1 MGILDLMTLLI
12 FLAAVFTLV
21 NITLLKLPSTIGLM
35 AIALASSVVILILGY
50 FMPPIVQGAEHI
62 IEAFDFKEVLL
73 NVMLNFL
80 LFAGALSVNL
90 KTLLDQ
96 KIPVIVLATLGTLL
110 STFVVGFLMQ
120 QAFIIAGKEVDLIYC
135 LLFGALISPT
145 DPIAVLSLVKKFG
158 LVKSL
163 EIKIAGESLFNDG
176 VGVVIFLT
184 ILGIAD
190 PSSRH
195 HGEEARVQDNG
206 THEMVYQANTETG
219 NENIVQY
226 ADYTQ
231 HEGAAQHEHESS
243 DEVGAMDVIL
253 LFVKEVFGGLLLGAL
268 FGFLGFKLLDYIDND
283 HVELEVLVTLTL
295 VMVGGRLAELLHVS
309 GPLGMVIMGLFIG
322 NEGRSEHLANA
333 TGEYVFKF
341 WHLLDEALNAIL
353 FILIGLEMIVIAQSF
368 ETEYI
373 TIGAL
378 AIVVVLIARFL
389 GVSLPVVAME
399 LFGIKF
405 EKKSIIILTWG
416 GLRGGISV
424 ALALSLSDSIPVKDL
439 IVAATY
445 AVVVFS
451 ILVQGLT
458 IEKILKS

>member
-1 MGILDLMTLLI
+1 MSILDLMTLLI
-12 FLAAVFTLV
+12 FLAAVFTLI

-35 AIALASSVVILILGY
+35 AIALASSAVILILGY
-50 FMPPIVQGAEHI
+50 LVPPIMEGAGHI
-62 IEAFDFKEVLL
+62 IEEFDFKEVLL

-90 KTLLDQ
+90 NTLLEE
-96 KIPVIVLATLGTLL
+96 KIPVIVLATVGTLL
-110 STFVVGFLMQ
+110 STFIVGFLMFY
-120 QAFIIAGKEVDLIYC
+120 AFPLVGKEVDLIYC

-145 DPIAVLSLVKKFG
+145 DPIAVLSLVKKIG
-158 LVKSL
+158 LEKSL

-184 ILGIAD
+184 ILGIAS
-190 PSSRH
+190 PEASH
-195 HGEEARVQDNG
+195 HGGGEA
-206 THEMVYQANTETG
+206 A
-219 NENIVQY
+219 
-226 ADYTQ
+226 
-231 HEGAAQHEHESS
+231 
-243 DEVGAMDVIL
+243 EVGIASIAL
-253 LFVKEVFGGLLLGAL
+253 LFGQEVFGGLLLGAL

-295 VMVGGRLAELLHVS
+295 VMVGGRIAELLHVS
-309 GPLGMVIMGLFIG
+309 GPLGMVVMGLFIG

-353 FILIGLEMIVIAQSF
+353 FILIGLEMIVIAQVF
-368 ETEYI
+368 EVEFI
-373 TIGAL
+373 WIGAM
-378 AIVVVLIARFL
+378 AIVIVLFARFL
-389 GVSLPVVAME
+389 GVSIPVTIMRI
-399 LFGIKF
+399 FGRKF
-405 EKKSIIILTWG
+405 EEKTIAILTWG

-424 ALALSLSDSIPVKDL
+424 ALALSISDSLPVKDL
-439 IVAATY
+439 IVSITY

-458 IEKILKS
+458 IEKVIK

>member
-1 MGILDLMTLLI
+1 MSILDLLTLLI
-12 FLAAVFTLV
+12 FLAAVFTLI

-35 AIALASSVVILILGY
+35 AIALASSAVILILGY
-50 FMPPIVQGAEHI
+50 LVPPIMEGAGHI
-62 IEAFDFKEVLL
+62 IEEFDFKEVLL
-73 NVMLNFL
+73 HVMLNFL
-80 LFAGALSVNL
+80 LFAGALSVDLSQLL
-90 KTLLDQ
+90 KE
-96 KIPVIVLATLGTLL
+96 KVPVIVLATVGSFM
-110 STFVVGFLMQ
+110 STFIVGFLMQ
-120 QAFIIAGKEVDLIYC
+120 YAFTLAGKDDDLIYC

-184 ILGIAD
+184 ILGIAS
-190 PSSRH
+190 PE
-195 HGEEARVQDNG
+195 HGHGG
-206 THEMVYQANTETG
+206 T
-219 NENIVQY
+219 
-226 ADYTQ
+226 D
-231 HEGAAQHEHESS
+231 AAG
-243 DEVGAMDVIL
+243 VVM

-295 VMVGGRLAELLHVS
+295 VMVGGRIAELLHVS
-309 GPLGMVIMGLFIG
+309 GPLGMVVMGLFIG

-368 ETEYI
+368 ETEFI
-373 TIGAL
+373 LIGAM
-378 AIVVVLIARFL
+378 AIVVVLTARFL
-389 GVSLPVVAME
+389 GVAIPVTVME
-399 LFGIKF
+399 LFGRKF

-424 ALALSLSDSIPVKDL
+424 ALALSLSNDLPVKDL
-439 IVAATY
+439 IVSATY

-458 IEKILKS
+458 IEKILKSD